1 MSNYISISGPFMNG
15 VRPRSFF
22 ADTKDWY
29 RSRLIQSEYGTKA
42 RQQRYTPSNPKTGI
56 SPYQKELL
64 AMAPWI
70 LIGVMAL
77 TWLFF

>member
-22 ADTKDWY
+22 AETKDWY
-29 RSRLIQSEYGTKA
+29 KSRLIQSEHGTKA
-42 RQQRYTPSNPKTGI
+42 RQHRYSASISDGGI

-70 LIGVMAL
+70 LSGFTLIL
-77 TWLFF
+77 WLFF